1 MRVLATAA
9 GSFSLAVFAANC
21 IPLLEGALLPLSCV
35 LAALCAAALLC
46 LRGRARV
53 RGALICGGLALG
65 LLWTAAYGA
74 VFYAP
79 ARALDD
85 RTIRLSGTVMEY
97 PQETDYGWS
106 VLVRADG
113 EPGAPVPTLV
123 YADEQGADLRPGDR
137 VETVAHCTLAERTF
151 GGEEITYYTAK
162 GIFLRAE
169 AYGELRVTRPERLPL
184 RYLPAELAHQLKQGV
199 DAAFPEDAAP
209 LIRALTTG
217 NRDNLTDH
225 YTSSLQRTGLSH
237 TVAVSGM
244 HLSFLAA
251 LVSGLLGRGKRRSA
265 LVTCG
270 VVLVFT
276 LISGCTPSVVRAAV
290 MLILLQLA
298 ALLGRERDPLTALAL
313 ALMLL
318 LAWNPF
324 SAAHIGLQLSF
335 ASVVGILLFSD
346 RLQERMLRGWK
357 RPPKDSIPLRLLG
370 ALVRFGAAALSA
382 TLGAMVFTTPLTAL
396 YFGSLSLISP
406 LANLMTLWAVSAAFS
421 GGLIAG
427 AAGAVLPELGRVLA
441 LPVLPF
447 VRYLDWVVPRLAR
460 APFSALST
468 SSFYYLAWLLF
479 VYVLLLLGLLYRGKK
494 GWKTP
499 VCACLAALCA
509 SLLFHARSFQA
520 GDMTAAVLDVGQGQS
535 VLIRLGDHYTLVDCG
550 GRGYENAGDT
560 VAGYLGDFGV
570 RRLDLL
576 VLTHFHDDH
585 ANGVPELLE
594 RLSVSAI
601 ALPDVEED
609 SPLRRE
615 ILTLAEEKGIPL
627 WWVRRDTTVELEKG
641 QLTLYPPLGA
651 GEANEL
657 GLSVLAGAGGL
668 DLLVTGDMSGDVEG
682 MLVEH
687 AGLRDVELLV
697 AGHHGSASSTSQAL
711 LNALQP
717 ETAILSVGRDNAY
730 GHPAPETL
738 ERLERA
744 GAEIYRTDRDG
755 TVTVRTR

>member
-169 AYGELRVTRPERLPL
+169 AYGELRVTRSERLPL

-199 DAAFPEDAAP
+199 DAAFPEDVAP

-335 ASVVGILLFSD
+335 ASVAGILLFSD

-427 AAGAVLPELGRVLA
+427 AGGQCCRNWAGC
-441 LPVLPF
+441 
-447 VRYLDWVVPRLAR
+447 W
-460 APFSALST
+460 LSRC
-468 SSFYYLAWLLF
+468 SPL
-479 VYVLLLLGLLYRGKK
+479 
-494 GWKTP
+494 
-499 VCACLAALCA
+499 
-509 SLLFHARSFQA
+509 
-520 GDMTAAVLDVGQGQS
+520 
-535 VLIRLGDHYTLVDCG
+535 
-550 GRGYENAGDT
+550 
-560 VAGYLGDFGV
+560 
-570 RRLDLL
+570 
-576 VLTHFHDDH
+576 
-585 ANGVPELLE
+585 
-594 RLSVSAI
+594 SAI
-601 ALPDVEED
+601 WTGWCPGW
-609 SPLRRE
+609 P
-615 ILTLAEEKGIPL
+615 G
-627 WWVRRDTTVELEKG
+627 
-641 QLTLYPPLGA
+641 PP
-651 GEANEL
+651 
-657 GLSVLAGAGGL
+657 SR
-668 DLLVTGDMSGDVEG
+668 
-682 MLVEH
+682 H
-687 AGLRDVELLV
+687 
-697 AGHHGSASSTSQAL
+697 
-711 LNALQP
+711 
-717 ETAILSVGRDNAY
+717 
-730 GHPAPETL
+730 
-738 ERLERA
+738 
-744 GAEIYRTDRDG
+744 
-755 TVTVRTR
+755 

>member
-74 VFYAP
+74 VFYTP

-324 SAAHIGLQLSF
+324 PQPISD
-335 ASVVGILLFSD
+335 FS
-346 RLQERMLRGWK
+346 
-357 RPPKDSIPLRLLG
+357 
-370 ALVRFGAAALSA
+370 
-382 TLGAMVFTTPLTAL
+382 
-396 YFGSLSLISP
+396 SP
-406 LANLMTLWAVSAAFS
+406 LHRWRASCFFQTGSRS
-421 GGLIAG
+421 G
-427 AAGAVLPELGRVLA
+427 
-441 LPVLPF
+441 
-447 VRYLDWVVPRLAR
+447 
-460 APFSALST
+460 
-468 SSFYYLAWLLF
+468 
-479 VYVLLLLGLLYRGKK
+479 
-494 GWKTP
+494 
-499 VCACLAALCA
+499 C
-509 SLLFHARSFQA
+509 
-520 GDMTAAVLDVGQGQS
+520 
-535 VLIRLGDHYTLVDCG
+535 CG
-550 GRGYENAGDT
+550 GG
-560 VAGYLGDFGV
+560 
-570 RRLDLL
+570 
-576 VLTHFHDDH
+576 
-585 ANGVPELLE
+585 
-594 RLSVSAI
+594 
-601 ALPDVEED
+601 
-609 SPLRRE
+609 
-615 ILTLAEEKGIPL
+615 
-627 WWVRRDTTVELEKG
+627 
-641 QLTLYPPLGA
+641 
-651 GEANEL
+651 
-657 GLSVLAGAGGL
+657 
-668 DLLVTGDMSGDVEG
+668 SGRPRTPSRSG
-682 MLVEH
+682 CW
-687 AGLRDVELLV
+687 GRW
-697 AGHHGSASSTSQAL
+697 SAS
-711 LNALQP
+711 
-717 ETAILSVGRDNAY
+717 GRRPCPPPW
-730 GHPAPETL
+730 GPWCSP
-738 ERLERA
+738 RR
-744 GAEIYRTDRDG
+744 
-755 TVTVRTR
+755 

>member
-21 IPLLEGALLPLSCV
+21 IPLLEGALLPLSCA
-35 LAALCAAALLC
+35 LAALCAVALLC

-335 ASVVGILLFSD
+335 ASVAGILLFSD

-370 ALVRFGAAALSA
+370 ALVCFGAAALSA

-421 GGLIAG
+421 GG
-427 AAGAVLPELGRVLA
+427 
-441 LPVLPF
+441 
-447 VRYLDWVVPRLAR
+447 
-460 APFSALST
+460 
-468 SSFYYLAWLLF
+468 
-479 VYVLLLLGLLYRGKK
+479 K
-494 GWKTP
+494 
-499 VCACLAALCA
+499 
-509 SLLFHARSFQA
+509 
-520 GDMTAAVLDVGQGQS
+520 
-535 VLIRLGDHYTLVDCG
+535 
-550 GRGYENAGDT
+550 
-560 VAGYLGDFGV
+560 
-570 RRLDLL
+570 
-576 VLTHFHDDH
+576 
-585 ANGVPELLE
+585 NG
-594 RLSVSAI
+594 
-601 ALPDVEED
+601 
-609 SPLRRE
+609 
-615 ILTLAEEKGIPL
+615 
-627 WWVRRDTTVELEKG
+627 
-641 QLTLYPPLGA
+641 
-651 GEANEL
+651 
-657 GLSVLAGAGGL
+657 
-668 DLLVTGDMSGDVEG
+668 
-682 MLVEH
+682 
-687 AGLRDVELLV
+687 
-697 AGHHGSASSTSQAL
+697 
-711 LNALQP
+711 
-717 ETAILSVGRDNAY
+717 
-730 GHPAPETL
+730 
-738 ERLERA
+738 
-744 GAEIYRTDRDG
+744 
-755 TVTVRTR
+755 

>member
-169 AYGELRVTRPERLPL
+169 AYGELRVTAAERLPL
-184 RYLPAELAHQLKQGV
+184 RYLPGGAGPPAQTGGGRRLPRGCG
-199 DAAFPEDAAP
+199 AP
-209 LIRALTTG
+209 DPG
-217 NRDNLTDH
+217 TDH
-225 YTSSLQRTGLSH
+225 REPGQPHRPLHLLPSANRPVPHGGGVRDAPVLPGRPGLRP
-237 TVAVSGM
+237 AG
-244 HLSFLAA
+244 
-251 LVSGLLGRGKRRSA
+251 GGKRRSA

-318 LAWNPF
+318 LAWNP
-324 SAAHIGLQLSF
+324 
-335 ASVVGILLFSD
+335 LF
-346 RLQERMLRGWK
+346 R
-357 RPPKDSIPLRLLG
+357 
-370 ALVRFGAAALSA
+370 
-382 TLGAMVFTTPLTAL
+382 
-396 YFGSLSLISP
+396 SP
-406 LANLMTLWAVSAAFS
+406 YRT
-421 GGLIAG
+421 
-427 AAGAVLPELGRVLA
+427 
-441 LPVLPF
+441 
-447 VRYLDWVVPRLAR
+447 
-460 APFSALST
+460 SAL
-468 SSFYYLAWLLF
+468 
-479 VYVLLLLGLLYRGKK
+479 
-494 GWKTP
+494 
-499 VCACLAALCA
+499 LC
-509 SLLFHARSFQA
+509 
-520 GDMTAAVLDVGQGQS
+520 
-535 VLIRLGDHYTLVDCG
+535 IG
-550 GRGYENAGDT
+550 G
-560 VAGYLGDFGV
+560 
-570 RRLDLL
+570 
-576 VLTHFHDDH
+576 
-585 ANGVPELLE
+585 
-594 RLSVSAI
+594 
-601 ALPDVEED
+601 
-609 SPLRRE
+609 
-615 ILTLAEEKGIPL
+615 
-627 WWVRRDTTVELEKG
+627 
-641 QLTLYPPLGA
+641 
-651 GEANEL
+651 
-657 GLSVLAGAGGL
+657 
-668 DLLVTGDMSGDVEG
+668 
-682 MLVEH
+682 
-687 AGLRDVELLV
+687 
-697 AGHHGSASSTSQAL
+697 
-711 LNALQP
+711 
-717 ETAILSVGRDNAY
+717 
-730 GHPAPETL
+730 GHPAFFRPAPGADA
-738 ERLERA
+738 A
-744 GAEIYRTDRDG
+744 GVEAAAQGLHPAPAAGGAGPLRGGGPVRHPGGHGVHHAVDG
-755 TVTVRTR
+755 PLFREPVPDLPPG

>member
-298 ALLGRERDPLTALAL
+298 ALLGRERDPLTAL
-313 ALMLL
+313 
-318 LAWNPF
+318 
-324 SAAHIGLQLSF
+324 
-335 ASVVGILLFSD
+335 
-346 RLQERMLRGWK
+346 
-357 RPPKDSIPLRLLG
+357 
-370 ALVRFGAAALSA
+370 
-382 TLGAMVFTTPLTAL
+382 

-479 VYVLLLLGLLYRGKK
+479 VYVLLFLGLLYRGKK

-550 GRGYENAGDT
+550 GDGPDDPGDT
-560 VAGYLGDFGV
+560 AADCLQGLGRD
-570 RRLDLL
+570 RLDLL

>member
-85 RTIRLSGTVMEY
+85 RTIRLSGMVMEY

-265 LVTCG
+265 LATCG

-335 ASVVGILLFSD
+335 ASVAGILLFSD

-357 RPPKDSIPLRLLG
+357 RPPKDSTPLRLLG

-468 SSFYYLAWLLF
+468 SSFYYLA
-479 VYVLLLLGLLYRGKK
+479 
-494 GWKTP
+494 
-499 VCACLAALCA
+499 
-509 SLLFHARSFQA
+509 
-520 GDMTAAVLDVGQGQS
+520 
-535 VLIRLGDHYTLVDCG
+535 
-550 GRGYENAGDT
+550 
-560 VAGYLGDFGV
+560 
-570 RRLDLL
+570 
-576 VLTHFHDDH
+576 
-585 ANGVPELLE
+585 
-594 RLSVSAI
+594 
-601 ALPDVEED
+601 
-609 SPLRRE
+609 
-615 ILTLAEEKGIPL
+615 
-627 WWVRRDTTVELEKG
+627 
-641 QLTLYPPLGA
+641 
-651 GEANEL
+651 
-657 GLSVLAGAGGL
+657 
-668 DLLVTGDMSGDVEG
+668 
-682 MLVEH
+682 
-687 AGLRDVELLV
+687 
-697 AGHHGSASSTSQAL
+697 
-711 LNALQP
+711 
-717 ETAILSVGRDNAY
+717 
-730 GHPAPETL
+730 
-738 ERLERA
+738 
-744 GAEIYRTDRDG
+744 
-755 TVTVRTR
+755 

>member
-21 IPLLEGALLPLSCV
+21 IPLLEGALLPLSCA
-35 LAALCAAALLC
+35 LAALCAVALLC

-335 ASVVGILLFSD
+335 ASVAGILLFSD

-460 APFSALST
+460 APF
-468 SSFYYLAWLLF
+468 AWS
-479 VYVLLLLGLLYRGKK
+479 KAM
-494 GWKTP
+494 P
-499 VCACLAALCA
+499 ALCP
-509 SLLFHARSFQA
+509 
-520 GDMTAAVLDVGQGQS
+520 
-535 VLIRLGDHYTLVDCG
+535 I
-550 GRGYENAGDT
+550 
-560 VAGYLGDFGV
+560 
-570 RRLDLL
+570 
-576 VLTHFHDDH
+576 
-585 ANGVPELLE
+585 
-594 RLSVSAI
+594 
-601 ALPDVEED
+601 
-609 SPLRRE
+609 
-615 ILTLAEEKGIPL
+615 
-627 WWVRRDTTVELEKG
+627 
-641 QLTLYPPLGA
+641 
-651 GEANEL
+651 
-657 GLSVLAGAGGL
+657 VLAGFWYLYRQTLLPRFWYQHQQELYLAVWTMAGVL
-668 DLLVTGDMSGDVEG
+668 ALLPCLKRRHWG
-682 MLVEH
+682 MLLPVLAMMLACLGFRGMLAYPQVYSLFSGRLMEEK
-687 AGLRDVELLV
+687 AEMSTQYYLRFGQPSEELAVAALLV
-697 AGHHGSASSTSQAL
+697 AAVYLLCCFLRVEWVSAEQKGR
-711 LNALQP
+711 QEP
-717 ETAILSVGRDNAY
+717 EES
-730 GHPAPETL
+730 
-738 ERLERA
+738 
-744 GAEIYRTDRDG
+744 
-755 TVTVRTR
+755 